1 MATDLSIRRAT
12 AADSEAVQALHRLAF
27 GQEEGEI
34 IARLVVDLQAQPSVP
49 PTLSLVAEVGGHVA
63 GHVIFSPVSSAGH
76 PHFQG
81 FILAPVGVL
90 PAFQKQ
96 GVASA
101 LITHGLQHLRAS
113 GVHEAFVYG
122 DPAYYGRF
130 GFTAQRAVLFLTPC
144 PLQYPFGWQS
154 QPLNECVLDQ
164 VPMQIRCV
172 PALNDPAL
180 W

>member
-1 MATDLSIRRAT
+1 MATDLSIRCAT
-12 AADSEAVQALHRLAF
+12 AADSEALQALHRQAF
-27 GQEEGEI
+27 GEEEGET
-34 IARLVVDLQAQPSVP
+34 IARLVADLQTQLSVP
-49 PTLSLVAEVGGHVA
+49 PTLSLVAKVGGQVA
-63 GHVIFSPVSSAGH
+63 GHVIFSPVSIAGH

-90 PAFQKQ
+90 PSFQKQ

-101 LITHGLQHLRAS
+101 LITHGLQHLQAS

-122 DPAYYGRF
+122 SPAYYGRF
-130 GFTAQRAVLFLTPC
+130 GFTAERALQFLTPC

-154 QPLNECVLDQ
+154 LALNECTLGLDP
-164 VPMQIRCV
+164 VQIRCV
-172 PALNDPAL
+172 PALNEPVL

>member
-1 MATDLSIRRAT
+1 MATDLSIRSAT
-12 AADSEAVQALHRLAF
+12 AADSEAIQALHRQAF
-27 GQEEGEI
+27 GEEEGET
-34 IARLVVDLQAQPSVP
+34 IARLVADLQTQPSVP
-49 PTLSLVAEVGGHVA
+49 PTLSLVAKVGGQVA
-63 GHVIFSPVSSAGH
+63 GHVIFSSVSIAGH
-76 PHFQG
+76 PHIQG

-90 PAFQKQ
+90 PFFQKH

-122 DPAYYGRF
+122 SPAYYSRF
-130 GFTAQRAVLFLTPC
+130 GFSAERALQFLTPC

-154 QPLNECVLDQ
+154 LALNDCALDT
-164 VPMQIRCV
+164 VPAQIRCV
-172 PALNDPAL
+172 SALNEPAL